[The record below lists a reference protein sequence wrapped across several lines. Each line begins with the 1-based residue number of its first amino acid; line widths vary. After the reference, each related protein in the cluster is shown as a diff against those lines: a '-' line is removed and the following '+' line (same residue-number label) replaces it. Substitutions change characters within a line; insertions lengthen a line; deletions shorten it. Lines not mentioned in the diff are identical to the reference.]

1 MKAVYVEKPG
11 DLKVIEREI
20 PKIQKDTQV
29 LVKIQ
34 AAGICGSDVHILHG
48 THAYVTYPRIIGHEG
63 CGIVAEMGSAVEGLS
78 VGDSVIIEPITG
90 CGTCYTCRHGH
101 YNCCPDIVVAGVH
114 ADGVFEEYLVV
125 DYKKLYKYDPKEL
138 TPVEAAT
145 AEPYTVGAQ
154 ANAQGG
160 TMPGDLVLVH
170 GAGPI
175 GLIICD
181 IAQSKG
187 ATVIV
192 SEVNQARLDIAKDFG
207 AAYTINPAK
216 ENLAQRVKEI
226 SAEVGDG
233 NGVNV
238 IFETSGVPALTTQSI
253 ELLSPHGRFVPLTFA
268 PDPMPINFRLVNKN
282 ELVIAGTRNQNSKF
296 AQVVAELPSRKD
308 RVDKLVTHVFPVD
321 QVKEAFEVLQDK
333 NSGACKVVIT
343 FE

>member
-11 DLKVIEREI
+11 HLTVIEREI
-20 PKIQKDTQV
+20 PKIEKDTQV

-63 CGIVAEMGSAVEGLS
+63 CGIVAEMGSAVEGLEL
-78 VGDSVIIEPITG
+78 GDSVIIEPITG
-90 CGTCYTCRHGH
+90 CGTCYACRNGR

-125 DYKKLYKYDPKEL
+125 DYKKLYKYDPTQL
-138 TPVEAAT
+138 TPIQAAT

-181 IAQSKG
+181 IAQRIG

-192 SEVNQARLDIAKDFG
+192 SEVNEARLAVAKEFG

-226 SAEVGDG
+226 SAEAGDG

-238 IFETSGVPALTTQSI
+238 IFETSGVPALTTKSI

-268 PDPMPINFRLVNKN
+268 PEPMPINFRLVNKN

-296 AQVVAELPSRKD
+296 EQVVKELPSRKD
-308 RVDKLVTHVFPVD
+308 RLDRLVT
-321 QVKEAFEVLQDK
+321 
-333 NSGACKVVIT
+333 
-343 FE
+343 